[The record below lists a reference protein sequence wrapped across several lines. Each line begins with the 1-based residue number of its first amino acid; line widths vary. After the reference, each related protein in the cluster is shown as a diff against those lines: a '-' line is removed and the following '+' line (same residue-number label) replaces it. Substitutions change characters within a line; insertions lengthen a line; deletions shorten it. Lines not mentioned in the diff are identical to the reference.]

1 MRRQSTL
8 AMLAVLLVPGLAF
21 AQDTRPGVAVLPFG
35 NGGSYGQDKEDFEA
49 LTGGLQQLLMVELAL
64 NSNLRLVERDRLNA
78 LLSEQNLGVDGRVD
92 ENTAAKVGKLVGAK
106 YVVIGSFVDW
116 YGDMQLQ
123 ARIVNSET
131 SELVKATRARGERE
145 RTLSL
150 VVELANGVTTDLSL
164 PALPRQVQQEREG
177 QAERIPHEAVRLY
190 TKALLYADRGDKER
204 AIDLFRQITT
214 QFPEY
219 TEASEQLKHLQSGS

>member
-49 LTGGLQQLLMVELAL
+49 LTGGLQQL
-64 NSNLRLVERDRLNA
+64 VERDRLNA

-92 ENTAAKVGKLVGAK
+92 ENTAAKVGKLVGAR